1 MTFETEQAIVDEMMA
16 DDLEELQNLLADEAV
31 HAYEFQHTSDPDEVR
46 AYLQS
51 ILKLYKD
58 ENLAST
64 DLGIFEKGSEKLI
77 GLIRVRYGDPML
89 KLCDISG
96 CLHSDYTNKGI
107 ATEVGIGLIDAL
119 IAKGVSKVS
128 CNTISDNERACKL
141 AERIGLDKEGHIK
154 MAYWLDDQYYDQ
166 MYFGKV
172 VNS

>member
-1 MTFETEQAIVDEMMA
+1 MTFETEQAIVDEMVA
-16 DDLEELQNLLADEAV
+16 DDLEELQQLLADEAM
-31 HAYEFQHTSDPDEVR
+31 HTYEFQHTSDPEEIR
-46 AYLQS
+46 SYLAS
-51 ILKLYKD
+51 MLKVYKD

-77 GLIRVRYGDPML
+77 GLIRIRYGDPML

-107 ATEVGIGLIDAL
+107 ATEVGTGLLNAL
-119 IAKGVSKVS
+119 TAQGVNKIS
-128 CNTISDNERACKL
+128 CNTISENIRACKL
-141 AERIGLDKEGHIK
+141 AARIGLEKEGHIK

-166 MYFGKV
+166 VYFGNV